1 MSTSKRFVFVPV
13 FMLLALLLVLTLEL
27 SAQTE
32 AFIKKWE
39 RVNFA
44 EYILDLKE
52 LEDLS
57 LVELKYLRGIVF
69 GRHGRKFGEPVIQDY
84 LNSRPW
90 YKPNPNYHPSVLNP
104 IERKNMDTIK
114 EAEWRKHSHIDP
126 GDLRFYRDRL
136 IKQEE
141 LGEHTE
147 VEWRI
152 MRAEIEALHGK
163 TFDDAPWLQ
172 QFFLERYWYRPNYNY
187 DPNQLSEIERRNLA
201 TIIAAANRQK
211 NFVLAPGEMDKFQ
224 DKLITEDMLKGLGL
238 YELRILRNEIYARRG
253 RRFRTPWIAEY
264 FYSQPWYKPL
274 PDFREPEL
282 SPIETKNIATIVN
295 LENKIHEELST
306 KPISPELLQGLFLE
320 DARKLRNEI
329 YARHGKVFKDKWL
342 QSYFA
347 SFKWYK
353 PDPSFS
359 ESALNEIERKNVATI
374 LAYERNAESEMSR
387 VAA

>member
-1 MSTSKRFVFVPV
+1 MSTSKHFVFGVV
-13 FMLLALLLVLTLEL
+13 FILLALTSKLN
-27 SAQTE
+27 AQTE
-32 AFIKKWE
+32 AFTQKWE

-52 LEDLS
+52 LEGLS

-69 GRHGRKFGEPVIQDY
+69 GRHGRRFGEPVIQDY

-90 YKPNPNYHPSVLNP
+90 YKPNPNYNPSVLNP

-114 EAEWRKHSHIDP
+114 EAEWRKHPHIDP

-136 IKQEE
+136 IKEEE

-172 QFFLERYWYRPNYNY
+172 QFFEERYWYKPNYDY
-187 DPNQLSEIERRNLA
+187 DPSQLSEIERRNLA
-201 TIIAAANRQK
+201 MIIAAANRQK
-211 NFVLAPGEMDKFQ
+211 KLVLAPGEMDKFQ

-253 RRFRTPWIAEY
+253 RRFRTPWIEQY

-274 PDFREPEL
+274 PDFREPQL
-282 SPIETKNIATIVN
+282 SAIETKNIATIVN
-295 LENKIHEELST
+295 LENKIHEELSA
-306 KPISPELLQGLFLE
+306 KPISQELLQGLFLE

-359 ESALNEIERKNVATI
+359 ESALNGIERQNVATI
-374 LAYERNAESEMSR
+374 LAYERTAESEMSR

>member
-1 MSTSKRFVFVPV
+1 MPISRRFVFDSA
-13 FMLLALLLVLTLEL
+13 FILLALTSEL
-27 SAQTE
+27 NAQTE

-39 RVNFA
+39 RANFA

-52 LEDLS
+52 LEGLS

-69 GRHGRKFGEPVIQDY
+69 GRHGRKFGEPVIQNY
-84 LNSRPW
+84 LDSRPW
-90 YKPNPNYHPSVLNP
+90 YKPNPNYHPAVLNP

-114 EAEWRKHSHIDP
+114 EAEWRKHPHIAP

-141 LGEHTE
+141 FGDHTE

-172 QFFLERYWYRPNYNY
+172 QFFQERYWYKPNPNYH
-187 DPNQLSEIERRNLA
+187 PRQLSSIERRNLT
-201 TIIAAANRQK
+201 TIIVAANRQK
-211 NFVLAPGEMDKFQ
+211 KLVLAPGEMDKFQ

-238 YELRILRNEIYARRG
+238 YDLRILRNEIYARRG
-253 RRFRTPWIAEY
+253 RLFRTPWIAEY
-264 FYSQPWYKPL
+264 FYSQPWYNPL
-274 PDFREPEL
+274 PDFREPQL
-282 SPIETKNIATIVN
+282 SAIETKNIATIVN
-295 LENKIHEELST
+295 FENKIHEELSA
-306 KPISPELLQGLFLE
+306 KLVSPELLQGLFLE

-329 YARHGKVFKDKWL
+329 YARHGKMFKDKWL
-342 QSYFA
+342 QGYFA

-353 PDPSFS
+353 PDPRFG
-359 ESALNEIERKNVATI
+359 ENALNEIERKNVATI
-374 LAYERNAESEMSR
+374 LAYERTAESEMSR
-387 VAA
+387 IEA